1 MELFVGPA
9 LALIGSMF
17 FTVVSAKSQT
27 EEVRQLRSQIERVE
41 DRLNEMNEQAPKQM
55 RTTGAPIALA
65 VQKLQ
70 QEIGV

>member
-17 FTVVSAKSQT
+17 FTVVSAKGHST
-27 EEVRQLRSQIERVE
+27 EIGKLKSQIERVE

-55 RTTGAPIALA
+55 LSTVAPIALA

-70 QEIGV
+70 QEIRL

>member
-55 RTTGAPIALA
+55 LTTVAPIALA

>member
-17 FTVVSAKSQT
+17 FTVVSAKGHSNEIKELRT
-27 EEVRQLRSQIERVE
+27 QLERVQ
-41 DRLNEMNEQAPKQM
+41 DRVNEMDEQAPKKM
-55 RTTGAPIALA
+55 LTTVAPIALA

>member
-17 FTVVSAKSQT
+17 FTVVSAKGHSS
-27 EEVRQLRSQIERVE
+27 EIKELRVQIERVQ
-41 DRLNEMNEQAPKQM
+41 DRINEMDEQAPKKM
-55 RTTGAPIALA
+55 LTTVAPIALA

>member
-17 FTVVSAKSQT
+17 FTVVSAKGHSSEIKELKT
-27 EEVRQLRSQIERVE
+27 QIERVQ
-41 DRLNEMNEQAPKQM
+41 DRINEMDDEAPKRM
-55 RTTGAPIALA
+55 LTTVAPIALA